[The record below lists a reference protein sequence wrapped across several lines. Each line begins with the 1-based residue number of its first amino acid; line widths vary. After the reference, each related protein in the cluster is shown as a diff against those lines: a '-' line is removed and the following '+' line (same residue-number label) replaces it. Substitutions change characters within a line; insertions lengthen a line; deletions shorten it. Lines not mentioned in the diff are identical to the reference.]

1 MPQKRFGIDVSRIW
15 DVSSISSNH
24 ATVFICS
31 NQALEKTL
39 EIITRIH
46 RESVYR
52 KEEIERH
59 SKYYFTTLYAIRTYL
74 D

>member
-1 MPQKRFGIDVSRIW
+1 MPQKRFGIDVSSIW

-24 ATVFICS
+24 ATMFICS
-31 NQALEKTL
+31 NQALDKTL
-39 EIITRIH
+39 EIITR
-46 RESVYR
+46 
-52 KEEIERH
+52 IERH